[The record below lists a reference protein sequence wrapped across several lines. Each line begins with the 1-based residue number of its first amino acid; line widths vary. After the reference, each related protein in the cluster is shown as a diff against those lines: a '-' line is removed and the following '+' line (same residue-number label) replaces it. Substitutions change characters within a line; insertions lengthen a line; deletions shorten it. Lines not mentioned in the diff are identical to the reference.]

1 MKNDHV
7 CKNRPS
13 VHAGQE
19 VERPKGGLTSCQIR
33 CVCDD
38 KRK

>member
-13 VHAGQE
+13 VRAGQE